1 MRAQT
6 YAYLYGT
13 WQFISL
19 VCIMPKALFPP
30 GGSFYLVQEIVNGF
44 GNLFDFL
51 HKKNA
56 RLTYWQCAQIALGI
70 SDAMAYCE

>member
-1 MRAQT
+1 M
-6 YAYLYGT
+6 
-13 WQFISL
+13 
-19 VCIMPKALFPP
+19 
-30 GGSFYLVQEIVNGF
+30 VQEIVNGF

-70 SDAMAYCE
+70 SDAMAYCKLTNAHECARMCMLAYVFM